1 MPTPPLRKLTL
12 FEGLLEA
19 ARTFGPDKV
28 VFQDAREPAKS
39 YRDLIRSAV
48 AAARLASKVTQ
59 PGDTVGLLLPNLAG
73 SVAMLFGLSAAGRIP
88 AMLNYSIGSTGLAW
102 ACQTA
107 QVRTIITSSKF
118 IETLKLDLSELTR
131 QGIVV
136 HFVETLRS
144 SLTLADKLWLKFRG
158 WPKPERIISARDPEA
173 IALVLFTSGSEGR
186 PKGVAITH
194 ANIAALKAQ
203 LDVVLPCDPAR
214 DRWFSPLPMF
224 HSYGLIGTVISPL
237 MRGHFV
243 YLHLSPLD
251 FREMP
256 RHIAA
261 AAATHLFG
269 STLLLAHYG
278 RAAEPADF
286 STLKVVIS
294 GGEMLADEV
303 AALYRERFGLT
314 IWEGYGSTETS
325 CAMALN
331 TGALWRPGNTVG
343 PVLPG
348 MEFRIAPLPGLQRG
362 GVLHVRGPNVMKGYF
377 LPDHPGELSP
387 TASAFGPGWLDTGDV
402 AEVLD
407 DGYLRIEGRIKRF
420 AKVAGELVSLDLV
433 ERLARRASPTCD
445 HAATVQLTADGE
457 TTILFSTDPQLT
469 RARLLAAAR
478 DLGEQELAVARRL
491 VRVDALPMLPNG
503 KTDYIR
509 LRHEAE
515 GLVATG

>member
-1 MPTPPLRKLTL
+1 MPTLQFCKQTL
-12 FEGLLEA
+12 FEGLLAA
-19 ARTFGPDKV
+19 ARTFGADKP
-28 VFQDAREPAKS
+28 VFQDAREPAKT
-39 YRDLIRSAV
+39 YRDLIR
-48 AAARLASKVTQ
+48 AAIAAGRLASRITA
-59 PGDTVGLLLPNLAG
+59 PGDKVGLLLPNLSG
-73 SVAMLFGLSAAGRIP
+73 TVAMLFGLSASGRIP
-88 AMLNYSIGSTGLAW
+88 AMLNYSIGPTGLAW

-107 QVRTIITSSKF
+107 RVRTVITSAKF
-118 IETLKLDLSELTR
+118 LETLKLDLSELTR
-131 QGIVV
+131 QGVII
-136 HFVETLRS
+136 HTVEDLRES
-144 SLTLADKLWLKFRG
+144 LSLTDKLWLKFWA
-158 WPKPERIISARDPEA
+158 WPKPERAISARDPEA
-173 IALVLFTSGSEGR
+173 IAVVLFTSGSEGR

-194 ANIAALKAQ
+194 SNICALKTQ
-203 LDVVLPCDPAR
+203 LDAVLPCSPDS

-256 RHIAA
+256 KRIAA
-261 AAATHLFG
+261 MRATHLFG

-278 RAAEPADF
+278 RAADPEDF
-286 STLKVVIS
+286 ATLEVVIS

-303 AALYRERFGLT
+303 SNLYRERFGLT
-314 IWEGYGSTETS
+314 IWEGYGSTESS

-343 PVLPG
+343 PMLPG
-348 MEFRIAPLPGLQRG
+348 MEFRIAPLPGLTRG

-387 TASAFGPGWLDTGDV
+387 TGSAFGPGWLETGDV
-402 AEVLD
+402 AEVLE

-433 ERLARRASPTCD
+433 ERLARRASPQFD

-457 TTILFSTDPQLT
+457 TTILFTTDQSLT

-478 DLGEQELAVARRL
+478 DLGEQELAVSRQL
-491 VRVDALPMLPNG
+491 VRVDALPILPNG

-515 GLVATG
+515 ALVAA

>member
-1 MPTPPLRKLTL
+1 MQSFHYHKLTI
-12 FEGLLEA
+12 FEALLA
-19 ARTFGPDKV
+19 AADTFGADKR

-48 AAARLASKVTQ
+48 AAGRIAARVTA
-59 PGDTVGLLLPNLAG
+59 PGDTVGLLLPNVAG
-73 SVAMLFGLSAAGRIP
+73 SVAMLFGLTAIGRIP
-88 AMLNYSIGSTGLAW
+88 AMLNYSIGPTGLAW

-107 QVRTIITSSKF
+107 RVRTVITSAKF
-118 IETLKLDLSELTR
+118 VETLKLDLSELVR
-131 QGIVV
+131 QGVTI
-136 HFVETLRS
+136 HTVEDLRAGL
-144 SLTLADKLWLKFRG
+144 SLSDKLWLKFLA
-158 WPKPERIISARDPEA
+158 WPRPARAITARDPDAVA
-173 IALVLFTSGSEGR
+173 IVLFTSGSEGR

-194 ANIAALKAQ
+194 SNICALKAQ
-203 LDVVLPCDPAR
+203 LDTVLPCSPDT

-237 MRGHFV
+237 LRGHFV

-251 FREMP
+251 FRDMP
-256 RHIAA
+256 KHIAA
-261 AAATHLFG
+261 VGATHLFG

-278 RAAEPADF
+278 RAAEAADF
-286 STLKVVIS
+286 ASLKVVIS

-303 AALYRERFGLT
+303 ASLYRDRFGLT
-314 IWEGYGSTETS
+314 IWEGYGSTESS

-343 PVLPG
+343 PMLPG
-348 MEFRIAPLPGLQRG
+348 MEFRIVPLPGLTRG

-387 TASAFGPGWLDTGDV
+387 TGSAFGPGWLDTGDV

-420 AKVAGELVSLDLV
+420 AKVAGEMVSLDLV
-433 ERLARRASPTCD
+433 ERLARRASPGFD
-445 HAATVQLTADGE
+445 HAATVQLNADGE
-457 TTILFSTDPQLT
+457 TTILFTTDASLT

-478 DLGEQELAVARRL
+478 DLGEQELAVSRRL
-491 VRVDALPMLPNG
+491 LKVDALPMLPNG

-509 LRHEAE
+509 LRRQAE
-515 GLVATG
+515 TLVIA